1 MIISCISGLVG
12 VITVAWYGFADQPQ
26 REFGEDSEEVI
37 VDWVIERFDPAASP
51 RVLDLGTGNGHLL
64 HVLAEAG
71 FATSQMVGIDY
82 SPAAIELA
90 EAIAKR
96 RDVEDITFETVDI
109 FSGDLARLG
118 SFDLVLDKVLWTSSK
133 S

>member
-1 MIISCISGLVG
+1 MHSELGEEGEI
-12 VITVAWYGFADQPQ
+12 W
-26 REFGEDSEEVI
+26 FGEDSEEVI